1 MGIAPQ
7 VIGCERKEFDMNY
20 RASLR
25 INLSALATGLIVW
38 AVASS
43 VAHAAAKH
51 RIAFLASSSE
61 NGFNQAIWEGVK
73 KRAAQLGNIDL
84 EILNGE
90 FNAEK
95 QNNQVEDLVASKK
108 FDGIILEPNDSV
120 GIANA
125 LKDAIAADIK
135 VVVTLFPVGPKL
147 DTLEPQIPGLIATVA
162 SNPAVGAKVAA
173 ETVIKYCENKNPC
186 NVIVIVGQKIYPFDN
201 LRYQTELEAFKS
213 HANIKVVG
221 TVEGG
226 YDPDKTMTGVQ
237 DVLQGHKD
245 INAMIAMG
253 DQMMLG
259 AELAAKDAGL
269 DTSKMLVIGGGAS
282 EIGIKAIREGRW
294 TATIAFF
301 PVTMGEY
308 SVQALADAFAG
319 KKVNP
324 VVDSDKIGPLPA
336 LVTKAELDAHPD
348 FKGEWAQ

>member
-1 MGIAPQ
+1 
-7 VIGCERKEFDMNY
+7 MNR
-20 RASLR
+20 RAFSR
-25 INLSALATGLIVW
+25 FGLSALAIGLATW
-38 AVASS
+38 ALAPSASL
-43 VAHAAAKH
+43 AAAKH
-51 RIAFLASSSE
+51 RVAFLASSSE

-73 KRAAQLGNIDL
+73 KRAAELGDIDV
-84 EILNGE
+84 EIFNGE

-95 QNNQVEDLVASKK
+95 QNNQVEDLIASKK

-120 GIANA
+120 GIANS
-125 LKDAIAADIK
+125 LKDAIAANIK

-147 DTLEPQIPGLIATVA
+147 DTLEPQIPGLTATVA
-162 SNPAVGAKVAA
+162 SNPAIGAKVVAD
-173 ETVIKYCENKNPC
+173 EVVKYCEGKNPC

-213 HANIKVVG
+213 HPNIKVVG

-253 DQMMLG
+253 DQMMVG
-259 AELAAKDAGL
+259 AELAVKDAGL
-269 DTSKMLVIGGGAS
+269 DIRKMLVIGGGAS
-282 EIGIKAIREGRW
+282 EIGVKAIREGRW
-294 TATIAFF
+294 TGTIAFF

-308 SVQALADAFAG
+308 SIQALADAFAG

-348 FKGEWAQ
+348 FRGEWAQ

>member
-1 MGIAPQ
+1 
-7 VIGCERKEFDMNY
+7 MNCHV
-20 RASLR
+20 SLR
-25 INLSALATGLIVW
+25 AGFSALAIGLS
-38 AVASS
+38 AAALPPSASI
-43 VAHAAAKH
+43 AAAKH
-51 RIAFLASSSE
+51 HVAFLASSSE
-61 NGFNQAIWEGVK
+61 NGFNQAIWEGIK
-73 KRAAQLGNIDL
+73 KRAAVLGDIDV
-84 EILNGE
+84 EIFNGE

-125 LKDAIAADIK
+125 LKDAIAANIK

-147 DTLEPQIPGLIATVA
+147 DTLEPQIPGLTATVA
-162 SNPAVGAKVAA
+162 SNPAIGAKVVAD
-173 ETVIKYCENKNPC
+173 EVVKYCESKNPC

-201 LRYQTELEAFKS
+201 LRYQTETETFKT
-213 HANIKVVG
+213 HPNIKVVG

-245 INAMIAMG
+245 IHAMIAMG
-253 DQMMLG
+253 DQMMVG

-269 DTSKMLVIGGGAS
+269 DVSKMLIIGGGAS

-319 KKVNP
+319 KNVNP
-324 VVDSDKIGPLPA
+324 VIDSDKIGPLPA
-336 LVTKAELDAHPD
+336 LVTKAELNAHPD

>member
-1 MGIAPQ
+1 
-7 VIGCERKEFDMNY
+7 MNR
-20 RASLR
+20 RACLHVS
-25 INLSALATGLIVW
+25 LSALATGLLLW
-38 AVASS
+38 ALAPG
-43 VAHAAAKH
+43 AGIAAASH
-51 RIAFLASSSE
+51 RVAFLASSSE
-61 NGFNQAIWEGVK
+61 NGFNQAIWEGIK
-73 KRAAQLGNIDL
+73 KRAAELGIEV
-84 EILNGE
+84 EIFNGE

-125 LKDAIAADIK
+125 LKDAIAANIK

-147 DTLEPQIPGLIATVA
+147 DTLEPQIPGLTATVA
-162 SNPAVGAKVAA
+162 SNPAVGAKVVADQ
-173 ETVIKYCENKNPC
+173 VVKYCEGKDPC
-186 NVIVIVGQKIYPFDN
+186 SVIVIVGQKIYPFDN
-201 LRYQTELEAFKS
+201 LRYQTELDTFKS
-213 HANIKVVG
+213 HPNIKVVG

-237 DVLQGHKD
+237 NVLQGHKD
-245 INAMIAMG
+245 VDAMIAMG
-253 DQMMLG
+253 DQMMVG

-282 EIGIKAIREGRW
+282 EIGIKAIRDGRW
-294 TATIAFF
+294 TASIAFF

-308 SVQALADAFAG
+308 ALQALADAFAG
-319 KKVNP
+319 KQVNP

>member
-1 MGIAPQ
+1 
-7 VIGCERKEFDMNY
+7 MNR

-25 INLSALATGLIVW
+25 VSLSAVAGLLFGVLAPSAGL
-38 AVASS
+38 
-43 VAHAAAKH
+43 AAATH
-51 RIAFLASSSE
+51 RVAFLASSSE

-73 KRAAQLGNIDL
+73 KRAAELGNIDV
-84 EILNGE
+84 EIFNGE

-125 LKDAIAADIK
+125 LKDAIAANIK

-147 DTLEPQIPGLIATVA
+147 DTLEPQIPGLVATVA
-162 SNPAVGAKVAA
+162 SNPAVGAKVVADQ
-173 ETVIKYCENKNPC
+173 VVKYCEGKDPC

-201 LRYQTELEAFKS
+201 LRYQTELDTFKS
-213 HANIKVVG
+213 HSNIKVVG

-245 INAMIAMG
+245 IHVMIAMG
-253 DQMMLG
+253 DQMMVG

-282 EIGIKAIREGRW
+282 EIGIKAIRDGRW

-308 SVQALADAFAG
+308 ALQALADAFAG

-336 LVTKAELDAHPD
+336 LVTRSELDAHPD
-348 FKGEWAQ
+348 FKGEWTQ

>member
-1 MGIAPQ
+1 
-7 VIGCERKEFDMNY
+7 MNR
-20 RASLR
+20 RACLR
-25 INLSALATGLIVW
+25 VSLSALATGLLLW
-38 AVASS
+38 ALAPG
-43 VAHAAAKH
+43 AGIAAASH
-51 RIAFLASSSE
+51 RVAFLASSSE
-61 NGFNQAIWEGVK
+61 NGFNQAIWEGIK
-73 KRAAQLGNIDL
+73 KRAAELGIEV
-84 EILNGE
+84 EIFNGE

-125 LKDAIAADIK
+125 LKDAIAANIK

-147 DTLEPQIPGLIATVA
+147 DTLEPQIPGLTATVA
-162 SNPAVGAKVAA
+162 SNPAVGAKVVADQ
-173 ETVIKYCENKNPC
+173 VVKYCEGKDPC

-201 LRYQTELEAFKS
+201 LRYQTELDAFKS
-213 HANIKVVG
+213 HPNIKVVG

-237 DVLQGHKD
+237 NVLQGHKD
-245 INAMIAMG
+245 VQAMIAMG
-253 DQMMLG
+253 DQMMVG
-259 AELAAKDAGL
+259 AELAATDAGL

-282 EIGIKAIREGRW
+282 EIGIKAIRDGRW
-294 TATIAFF
+294 TASIAFF

-308 SVQALADAFAG
+308 ALQALADAFAG
-319 KKVNP
+319 KQVNP

>member
-1 MGIAPQ
+1 
-7 VIGCERKEFDMNY
+7 MNR
-20 RASLR
+20 RACLHVS
-25 INLSALATGLIVW
+25 LSALATGLLLW
-38 AVASS
+38 ALAPG
-43 VAHAAAKH
+43 AGIAAASH
-51 RIAFLASSSE
+51 RVAFLASSSE
-61 NGFNQAIWEGVK
+61 NGFNQAIWEGIK
-73 KRAAQLGNIDL
+73 KRAAELGIEV
-84 EILNGE
+84 EIFNGE

-125 LKDAIAADIK
+125 LKDAIAANIK

-147 DTLEPQIPGLIATVA
+147 DTLEPQIPGLTATVA
-162 SNPAVGAKVAA
+162 SNPAVGAKVVADQ
-173 ETVIKYCENKNPC
+173 VVKYCEGKDPC

-201 LRYQTELEAFKS
+201 LRYQTELDTFKS
-213 HANIKVVG
+213 HPNIKVVG

-237 DVLQGHKD
+237 NVLQGHKD
-245 INAMIAMG
+245 VDAMIAMG
-253 DQMMLG
+253 DQMMVG

-282 EIGIKAIREGRW
+282 EIGIKAIRDGRW
-294 TATIAFF
+294 TASIAFF

-308 SVQALADAFAG
+308 ALQALADAFAG
-319 KKVNP
+319 KQVNP

>member
-1 MGIAPQ
+1 
-7 VIGCERKEFDMNY
+7 MNR

-25 INLSALATGLIVW
+25 VSLSALATGLVLW
-38 AVASS
+38 ALAPG
-43 VAHAAAKH
+43 AAFSADSH
-51 RIAFLASSSE
+51 RVAFLASSSE
-61 NGFNQAIWEGVK
+61 NGFNQAIWEGIK
-73 KRAAQLGNIDL
+73 KRAASLGNIDV
-84 EILNGE
+84 EIFNGE

-125 LKDAIAADIK
+125 LKDAIAANIK

-147 DTLEPQIPGLIATVA
+147 DTLEPQIQGLTATVA
-162 SNPAVGAKVAA
+162 SNPAVGAKVVADQ
-173 ETVIKYCENKNPC
+173 VVKYCEGKDPC
-186 NVIVIVGQKIYPFDN
+186 NVVVIVGQKIYPFDN
-201 LRYQTELEAFKS
+201 LRYQTELDTFKS
-213 HANIKVVG
+213 HPNIKVVG

-237 DVLQGHKD
+237 DVLQGHKNID
-245 INAMIAMG
+245 AMIAMG
-253 DQMMLG
+253 DQMMVG

-269 DTSKMLVIGGGAS
+269 DTSKMLVVGGGAS

-294 TATIAFF
+294 TASIAFF

-308 SVQALADAFAG
+308 ALQALVDAFAG
-319 KKVNP
+319 KQVNP

-336 LVTKAELDAHPD
+336 LVTKSELEAHPD

>member
-1 MGIAPQ
+1 
-7 VIGCERKEFDMNY
+7 MNR
-20 RASLR
+20 RACLR
-25 INLSALATGLIVW
+25 VSLSALATGLLLW
-38 AVASS
+38 ALAPG
-43 VAHAAAKH
+43 AGIAAASH
-51 RIAFLASSSE
+51 RVAFLASSSE
-61 NGFNQAIWEGVK
+61 NGFNQAIWEGIK
-73 KRAAQLGNIDL
+73 KRAAELGIEV
-84 EILNGE
+84 EIFNGE

-125 LKDAIAADIK
+125 LKDAIAANIK

-147 DTLEPQIPGLIATVA
+147 DTLEPQIPGLTATVA
-162 SNPAVGAKVAA
+162 SNPAVGAKVVADQ
-173 ETVIKYCENKNPC
+173 VVKYCEGKDPC

-201 LRYQTELEAFKS
+201 LRYQTELDTFKS
-213 HANIKVVG
+213 HPNIKVVG

-237 DVLQGHKD
+237 NVLQGHKD
-245 INAMIAMG
+245 VDAMIAMG
-253 DQMMLG
+253 DQMMVG

-282 EIGIKAIREGRW
+282 EIGIKAIRDGRW
-294 TATIAFF
+294 TASIAFF

-308 SVQALADAFAG
+308 ALQALADAFAG
-319 KKVNP
+319 KQVNP

>member
-1 MGIAPQ
+1 
-7 VIGCERKEFDMNY
+7 MNCH
-20 RASLR
+20 ASLHAGF
-25 INLSALATGLIVW
+25 SALAIGLVVS
-38 AVASS
+38 ALAPCTSL
-43 VAHAAAKH
+43 AAAKH
-51 RIAFLASSSE
+51 HVAFLASSSE
-61 NGFNQAIWEGVK
+61 NGFNQAIWEGIK
-73 KRAAQLGNIDL
+73 KRAAELGDIDV
-84 EILNGE
+84 EIFNGE

-125 LKDAIAADIK
+125 LKDAIAANIK

-147 DTLEPQIPGLIATVA
+147 DTLEPQIPGLTATVA
-162 SNPAVGAKVAA
+162 SNPAIGAKVVADA
-173 ETVIKYCENKNPC
+173 VVHYCGSKDPC

-201 LRYQTELEAFKS
+201 LRYQTELETFKS
-213 HANIKVVG
+213 HPNIKVVG

-245 INAMIAMG
+245 VQAMIAMG
-253 DQMMLG
+253 DQMMVG

-269 DTSKMLVIGGGAS
+269 DVSKMLVIGGGAS

-319 KKVNP
+319 KNVNP
-324 VVDSDKIGPLPA
+324 VIDSDKIGPLPA
-336 LVTKAELDAHPD
+336 LVTKAELNAHPD

>member
-1 MGIAPQ
+1 MEELP
-7 VIGCERKEFDMNY
+7 MNR

-25 INLSALATGLIVW
+25 VGLSALAIGLATW
-38 AVASS
+38 ALAPRASL
-43 VAHAAAKH
+43 AAAKH
-51 RIAFLASSSE
+51 RVAFLASSSE

-73 KRAAQLGNIDL
+73 KRAAELGDIDV
-84 EILNGE
+84 EIFNGE

-95 QNNQVEDLVASKK
+95 QNNQVEDLIASKK

-120 GIANA
+120 GIANS
-125 LKDAIAADIK
+125 LKDAIAAGIK

-147 DTLEPQIPGLIATVA
+147 DTLEPQIPGLTATVA
-162 SNPAVGAKVAA
+162 SNPAIGAKVVAD
-173 ETVIKYCENKNPC
+173 EVVKYCEGKNPC

-213 HANIKVVG
+213 HPNIKAIG

-253 DQMMLG
+253 DQMMVG

-294 TATIAFF
+294 TGTIAFF
-301 PVTMGEY
+301 PVTRGKY

-336 LVTKAELDAHPD
+336 LVTRAELDAHPD
-348 FKGEWAQ
+348 FNGEW

>member
-1 MGIAPQ
+1 
-7 VIGCERKEFDMNY
+7 MNR

-25 INLSALATGLIVW
+25 VGISVLAIGLATWALAPRTSL
-38 AVASS
+38 
-43 VAHAAAKH
+43 AAAKH
-51 RIAFLASSSE
+51 RVAFLASSSE

-73 KRAAQLGNIDL
+73 KRAAELGDIDV
-84 EILNGE
+84 EIFNGE

-95 QNNQVEDLVASKK
+95 QNNQVEDLIASKK

-120 GIANA
+120 GIANS
-125 LKDAIAADIK
+125 LKDAIAAGIK

-147 DTLEPQIPGLIATVA
+147 DTLEPQIPGLTATVA
-162 SNPAVGAKVAA
+162 SNPAIGAKVVAD
-173 ETVIKYCENKNPC
+173 EVVKYCEGKNPC

-213 HANIKVVG
+213 HPNIKAIG

-245 INAMIAMG
+245 IDAMIAMG
-253 DQMMLG
+253 DQMMAG

-269 DTSKMLVIGGGAS
+269 DTRKMLVIGGGAS

-301 PVTMGEY
+301 PVTMGKY

-336 LVTKAELDAHPD
+336 LVTRAELDAHPD
-348 FKGEWAQ
+348 FNGEWAQ

>member
-1 MGIAPQ
+1 MH
-7 VIGCERKEFDMNY
+7 V
-20 RASLR
+20 S
-25 INLSALATGLIVW
+25 LSALATGLLLW
-38 AVASS
+38 ALAPG
-43 VAHAAAKH
+43 AGIAAASH
-51 RIAFLASSSE
+51 RVAFLASSSE
-61 NGFNQAIWEGVK
+61 NGFNQAIWEGIK
-73 KRAAQLGNIDL
+73 KRAAELGIEV
-84 EILNGE
+84 EIFNGE

-108 FDGIILEPNDSV
+108 FDGIILEPNDFV

-147 DTLEPQIPGLIATVA
+147 DTLEPQIPGLTATVA
-162 SNPAVGAKVAA
+162 SNPAVGAKVVADQ
-173 ETVIKYCENKNPC
+173 VVKYCEGKDPC

-201 LRYQTELEAFKS
+201 LRYQTELDTFKS
-213 HANIKVVG
+213 HPNIKVVG

-237 DVLQGHKD
+237 NVLQGHKD
-245 INAMIAMG
+245 VDAMIAMG
-253 DQMMLG
+253 DQMMVG

-282 EIGIKAIREGRW
+282 EIGIKAIRDGRW
-294 TATIAFF
+294 TASIAFF

-308 SVQALADAFAG
+308 ALQALADAFAG
-319 KKVNP
+319 KQVNP

>member
-1 MGIAPQ
+1 MK
-7 VIGCERKEFDMNY
+7 R
-20 RASLR
+20 RACLR
-25 INLSALATGLIVW
+25 VSLSALATGLLIW
-38 AVASS
+38 ALAPG
-43 VAHAAAKH
+43 AGIAAASH
-51 RIAFLASSSE
+51 RVAFLASSSE
-61 NGFNQAIWEGVK
+61 NGFNQAIWEGIK
-73 KRAAQLGNIDL
+73 KRAAELGIEA
-84 EILNGE
+84 EIFNGE

-95 QNNQVEDLVASKK
+95 QNNQVEDLVASRK

-125 LKDAIAADIK
+125 LKDAIAANIK

-147 DTLEPQIPGLIATVA
+147 DTLEPQIPGLTATVA
-162 SNPAVGAKVAA
+162 SNPAVGAKVVADQ
-173 ETVIKYCENKNPC
+173 VVKYCEGKDPC

-201 LRYQTELEAFKS
+201 LRYQTELDTFKS
-213 HANIKVVG
+213 HPNIKLVG

-237 DVLQGHKD
+237 NVLQGHKD
-245 INAMIAMG
+245 VDAMIAMG
-253 DQMMLG
+253 DQMMVG

-282 EIGIKAIREGRW
+282 EIGIKAIRDGRW
-294 TATIAFF
+294 TASIAFF

-308 SVQALADAFAG
+308 AVQALADTFAG
-319 KKVNP
+319 KQVNP

>member
-1 MGIAPQ
+1 MEELP
-7 VIGCERKEFDMNY
+7 MNR

-25 INLSALATGLIVW
+25 VGLSALAIGLATW
-38 AVASS
+38 ALAPRASL
-43 VAHAAAKH
+43 AAAKH
-51 RIAFLASSSE
+51 RVAFLASSSE

-73 KRAAQLGNIDL
+73 KRAAELGDIDV
-84 EILNGE
+84 EIFNGE

-95 QNNQVEDLVASKK
+95 QNNQVEDLIASKK

-120 GIANA
+120 GIANS
-125 LKDAIAADIK
+125 LKDAIAAGIK

-147 DTLEPQIPGLIATVA
+147 DTLEPQIPGLTATVA
-162 SNPAVGAKVAA
+162 SNPAIGAKVVADK
-173 ETVIKYCENKNPC
+173 VVKDCEGKNPC
-186 NVIVIVGQKIYPFDN
+186 NVIVIVGQKIYPFDH

-213 HANIKVVG
+213 HPNIKVVG

-245 INAMIAMG
+245 IDAMIAMG
-253 DQMMLG
+253 DQMMAG

-269 DTSKMLVIGGGAS
+269 DTRKMLVIGGGAS

-336 LVTKAELDAHPD
+336 LVTRAELDAHPD

>member
-1 MGIAPQ
+1 
-7 VIGCERKEFDMNY
+7 MN
-20 RASLR
+20 RRDSLR
-25 INLSALATGLIVW
+25 VSLSALATGLLLL
-38 AVASS
+38 ALSPA
-43 VAHAAAKH
+43 AGLAAASH
-51 RIAFLASSSE
+51 RVAFLASSSE

-73 KRAAQLGNIDL
+73 KRAAELGIEV
-84 EILNGE
+84 EIFNGE

-125 LKDAIAADIK
+125 LKDAIAANIK

-147 DTLEPQIPGLIATVA
+147 DTLEPQIPGLTATVA
-162 SNPAVGAKVAA
+162 SNPAVGAKVVADQ
-173 ETVIKYCENKNPC
+173 VVKYCEGKDPC

-201 LRYQTELEAFKS
+201 LRYQTELDAFKS
-213 HANIKVVG
+213 HPNIKVVG

-237 DVLQGHKD
+237 NVLQGHKD
-245 INAMIAMG
+245 VQAMIAMG
-253 DQMMLG
+253 DQMMVG
-259 AELAAKDAGL
+259 AELAATDAGL

-282 EIGIKAIREGRW
+282 EIGIKAIRDGRW
-294 TATIAFF
+294 TASIAFF

-308 SVQALADAFAG
+308 ALQALADAFAG
-319 KKVNP
+319 KQVNP

>member
-1 MGIAPQ
+1 
-7 VIGCERKEFDMNY
+7 MNR
-20 RASLR
+20 RACLHVS
-25 INLSALATGLIVW
+25 LSALATGLLLW
-38 AVASS
+38 ALAPG
-43 VAHAAAKH
+43 AGIAAASH
-51 RIAFLASSSE
+51 RVAFLASSSE
-61 NGFNQAIWEGVK
+61 NGFNQAIWEGIK
-73 KRAAQLGNIDL
+73 KRAAELGIEV
-84 EILNGE
+84 EIFNGE

-147 DTLEPQIPGLIATVA
+147 DTLEPQIPGLTATVA
-162 SNPAVGAKVAA
+162 SNPAVGAKVVADQ
-173 ETVIKYCENKNPC
+173 VVKYCKGKDPC

-201 LRYQTELEAFKS
+201 LRYQTELDTFKS
-213 HANIKVVG
+213 HPNIKVVG

-237 DVLQGHKD
+237 NVLQGHKD
-245 INAMIAMG
+245 VDAMIAMG
-253 DQMMLG
+253 DQMMVG
-259 AELAAKDAGL
+259 AELAAKDGGL

-282 EIGIKAIREGRW
+282 EIGIKAIRDGRW
-294 TATIAFF
+294 TASIAFF

-308 SVQALADAFAG
+308 ALQALADAFAG
-319 KKVNP
+319 KQVNP

>member
-1 MGIAPQ
+1 
-7 VIGCERKEFDMNY
+7 MNR
-20 RASLR
+20 RACLR
-25 INLSALATGLIVW
+25 VSLSALATGLLLW
-38 AVASS
+38 ALAPG
-43 VAHAAAKH
+43 AGIAAASH
-51 RIAFLASSSE
+51 RVAFLASSSE
-61 NGFNQAIWEGVK
+61 NGFNQAIWEGIK
-73 KRAAQLGNIDL
+73 KRAAELGIEV
-84 EILNGE
+84 EIFNGE

-125 LKDAIAADIK
+125 LKDAIAANIK

-147 DTLEPQIPGLIATVA
+147 DTLEPQIPGLTATVA
-162 SNPAVGAKVAA
+162 SNPAVGAKVVADQ
-173 ETVIKYCENKNPC
+173 VVKYCEGKDPC
-186 NVIVIVGQKIYPFDN
+186 SVIVIVGQKIYPFDN
-201 LRYQTELEAFKS
+201 LRYQTELDTFKS
-213 HANIKVVG
+213 HPNIKVVG

-237 DVLQGHKD
+237 NVLQGHKD
-245 INAMIAMG
+245 VDAMIAMG
-253 DQMMLG
+253 DQMMVG

-282 EIGIKAIREGRW
+282 EIGIKAIRDGRW
-294 TATIAFF
+294 TASIAFF

-308 SVQALADAFAG
+308 ALQALADAFAG
-319 KKVNP
+319 KRVNP
-324 VVDSDKIGPLPA
+324 MVDSDKIGPLPA

>member
-1 MGIAPQ
+1 M
-7 VIGCERKEFDMNY
+7 Y
-20 RASLR
+20 RRARLR
-25 INLSALATGLIVW
+25 VSLSALATGLLLW
-38 AVASS
+38 ALAPG
-43 VAHAAAKH
+43 AGIAAASH
-51 RIAFLASSSE
+51 RVAFLASSSE
-61 NGFNQAIWEGVK
+61 NGFNQAIWEGIK
-73 KRAAQLGNIDL
+73 KRAAELGIEV
-84 EILNGE
+84 EIFNGE

-125 LKDAIAADIK
+125 LKDAIAANIK

-147 DTLEPQIPGLIATVA
+147 DTLEPQIPGLTATVA
-162 SNPAVGAKVAA
+162 SNPAVGANVVADQ
-173 ETVIKYCENKNPC
+173 VVKYCEGKDPC

-201 LRYQTELEAFKS
+201 LRYQTELDTFKS
-213 HANIKVVG
+213 HPNIKVVG

-237 DVLQGHKD
+237 NVLQGHKD
-245 INAMIAMG
+245 VDAMIAMG
-253 DQMMLG
+253 DQMMVG

-282 EIGIKAIREGRW
+282 EIGIKAIRDGRW
-294 TATIAFF
+294 TASIAFF

-308 SVQALADAFAG
+308 ALQALADAFAG
-319 KKVNP
+319 KQINP
-324 VVDSDKIGPLPA
+324 VVDSDKIGPLPT

>member
-1 MGIAPQ
+1 
-7 VIGCERKEFDMNY
+7 MNR
-20 RASLR
+20 RACLR
-25 INLSALATGLIVW
+25 VSLSALATGLLLW
-38 AVASS
+38 ALAPG
-43 VAHAAAKH
+43 AGIAAASH
-51 RIAFLASSSE
+51 RVAFLASSSE
-61 NGFNQAIWEGVK
+61 NGFNQAIWEGIK
-73 KRAAQLGNIDL
+73 KRAAELGIEV
-84 EILNGE
+84 EIFNGE

-147 DTLEPQIPGLIATVA
+147 DTLEPQIPGLTATVA
-162 SNPAVGAKVAA
+162 SNPAVGAKVVADQ
-173 ETVIKYCENKNPC
+173 VVKYCEGKDPC

-201 LRYQTELEAFKS
+201 LRYQTELDTFKS
-213 HANIKVVG
+213 HPNIKVVG

-237 DVLQGHKD
+237 NVLQGHKD
-245 INAMIAMG
+245 VDAMIAMG
-253 DQMMLG
+253 DQMMVG

-282 EIGIKAIREGRW
+282 EIGIKAIRDGRW
-294 TATIAFF
+294 TASIAFF

-308 SVQALADAFAG
+308 ALQALADAFAG
-319 KKVNP
+319 KQVNP

-336 LVTKAELDAHPD
+336 LVTKAELDAHPL